1 MPELTTVNAEIIA
14 IGTEILLGEI
24 TDTNSGFIARALR
37 DIGVNVFYFSAVGD
51 NEKRISDAIR
61 ASMARSNLVITC
73 GGLGPTVDDMTRQAV
88 AAATDRG
95 LTFHQVL
102 LDQIAARF
110 ATFRATMTDNNRRQ
124 AFLPENALLI
134 ENPVGTAP
142 SFAVEHNGSMVIS
155 LPGVPREMKFLL
167 AEKVIPLLK
176 ERFKLGEGIIKARVL
191 KTAGIGESLLDDRI
205 GDELLNHSNPSI
217 GLAAHTGQVD
227 VRITARALDE
237 AEADGLIADMEA
249 KLRARIGHFVFG
261 VNNERLEDVLITL
274 LKQHGW
280 KLRIV
285 EAGSGGAVSH
295 RLRGSAFY
303 EDAILEADTE
313 YENPMALKLAIDG
326 GSGTELRYLAESA
339 AKQGS
344 APAVASIAIV
354 SEPNIAGDQSDRTP
368 ATAVAVCVD
377 GQVHSREYGFGS
389 QADVASAWV
398 SSWSLAMVWRA
409 LQDKFSP
416 A

>member
-1 MPELTTVNAEIIA
+1 
-14 IGTEILLGEI
+14 
-24 TDTNSGFIARALR
+24 
-37 DIGVNVFYFSAVGD
+37 
-51 NEKRISDAIR
+51 
-61 ASMARSNLVITC
+61 
-73 GGLGPTVDDMTRQAV
+73 
-88 AAATDRG
+88 
-95 LTFHQVL
+95 
-102 LDQIAARF
+102 
-110 ATFRATMTDNNRRQ
+110 
-124 AFLPENALLI
+124 LI

-167 AEKVIPLLK
+167 GEKVIPLLK

-249 KLRARIGHFVFG
+249 KLRVRIGHFVFG
-261 VNNERLEDVLITL
+261 VNNERLEDVLIAL
-274 LKQHGW
+274 LKQYGW

-285 EAGSGGAVSH
+285 EAGSGGAVSQQ
-295 RLRGSAFY
+295 LRRSAFY

-313 YENPMALKLAIDG
+313 YENPKALELALDG
-326 GSGTELRYLAESA
+326 GSGAELRHLAESA
-339 AKQGS
+339 AKQVN
-344 APAVASIAIV
+344 APGVASIAIV
-354 SEPNIAGDQSDRTP
+354 SEPNIVGDQSDRTP

-377 GQVHSREYGFGS
+377 GQVQSREYGFGS